1 MTSRRYTLGLV
12 WVLAVLLLGA
22 CASAPHEGSTKSA
35 SDVLLQKQFEQADQ
49 MRLKKPQGRLIFA
62 GFAMHSQSKA
72 FRSDVVSVEKT
83 ALAIDPD
90 AIVFKLNNPVPGQDA
105 DWPYA
110 SAENIALVLRK
121 ASAMVRPED
130 KVVLLFS
137 THGAVDIL
145 SVNFNNKFLP
155 HITPHWL
162 NAALSDLRGAPTL
175 LLLSACFSGSFVE
188 PLRGPNRVI
197 LTAAAKDRNS
207 FGCQFQSTNTYFVEA
222 LVNQPA
228 LLDYSVVQLME
239 RAKLSIDA
247 RERSLKL
254 SPPSLPQIS
263 IGSAAGAWANQPL
276 RGWAGK
282 Q

>member
-22 CASAPHEGSTKSA
+22 CASAPRDGSTKSA
-35 SDVLLQKQFEQADQ
+35 SEVLLHQQFEQADQ

-72 FRSDVVSVEKT
+72 FRSDVVSLEKT
-83 ALAIDPD
+83 ALVIDPD
-90 AIVFKLNNPVPGQDA
+90 AIVFKLNNPVPGQEA

-121 ASAMVRPED
+121 ASAMARPDD

-145 SVNFNNKFLP
+145 SVNLNNKFLP
-155 HITPHWL
+155 HITSHWL

-207 FGCQFQSTNTYFVEA
+207 FGCQFQSTNTYFVDA

-239 RAKLSIDA
+239 RAQLAIDA
-247 RERSLKL
+247 RERSMKL
-254 SPPSLPQIS
+254 SPPSMPQIS
-263 IGSAAGAWANQPL
+263 IGNAARAWANQPL
-276 RGWAGK
+276 RGWSGK
-282 Q
+282 P

>member
-22 CASAPHEGSTKSA
+22 CASAPRDGSTKSA
-35 SDVLLQKQFEQADQ
+35 SEVLLHQQFEQADQ

-110 SAENIALVLRK
+110 SAENIALVIRK
-121 ASAMVRPED
+121 ASAMARPED

-137 THGAVDIL
+137 THGAVEVL
-145 SVNFNNKFLP
+145 SVNVNNNYLP
-155 HITPHWL
+155 HITPRWL
-162 NAALSDLRGAPTL
+162 NEALADLRGKPTL

-188 PLRGPNRVI
+188 PLRGPSRVI
-197 LTAAAKDRNS
+197 LTASAKDRNS

-222 LVNQPA
+222 LVNQPG
-228 LLDYSVVQLME
+228 LLDYSVMQLME

-247 RERSLKL
+247 RERSMKL

-263 IGSAAGAWANQPL
+263 IGNAALGWANLPL

-282 Q
+282 P

>member
-12 WVLAVLLLGA
+12 WVLVVLLLGA
-22 CASAPHEGSTKSA
+22 CASAPYEGSAKSA
-35 SDVLLQKQFEQADQ
+35 SDLLLQKQFEQADQ

-90 AIVFKLNNPVPGQDA
+90 AIVFKLNNPVPGQEA

-121 ASAMVRPED
+121 ASAMARPDD

-137 THGAVDIL
+137 THGAEDIL
-145 SVNFNNKFLP
+145 SVNLNNKFLP
-155 HITPHWL
+155 HITSHWL

-188 PLRGPNRVI
+188 PLRGPSRVI
-197 LTAAAKDRNS
+197 LTAAARDRNS
-207 FGCQFQSTNTYFVEA
+207 FGCQFESTNTYFVDA

-228 LLDYSVVQLME
+228 LLDQSLVQLME
-239 RAKLSIDA
+239 SAKVDIDG
-247 RERSLKL
+247 RERRMKL
-254 SPPSLPQIS
+254 SPPSMPQMFV
-263 IGSAAGAWANQPL
+263 GNAARSWANQPL
-276 RGWAGK
+276 RAWSGP
-282 Q
+282 